1 MLPATTLNSTL
12 PLVSPRALALE
23 LVPEKVSLDTVES
36 ASSTVKEILE
46 GKDKRLLVV
55 AGPCSVHDRES
66 ALEYASKLAQLR
78 NRYIDRIYILMRVYF
93 EKPRS
98 TVGWKGMIYDPDM
111 DGSCDMASGLRAA
124 RKLLMSIT
132 EMGLPA
138 GMEIL
143 NPIVSCYIADLVSW
157 ASVVPAHREP
167 DTQEMSASSIASRGQ
182 KQYRRSLESAVTSI
196 EASRLPHSFLSIDCS
211 AGLYHQN
218 RGNPWSSHF
227 TRGKSGP
234 ITIASRLSMHVNCF
248 QKSDDTLG

>member
-1 MLPATTLNSTL
+1 M
-12 PLVSPRALALE
+12 
-23 LVPEKVSLDTVES
+23 ES

-66 ALEYASKLAQLR
+66 ALEYASKLAKLR
-78 NRYIDRIYILMRVYF
+78 HRYINRIYILMRVYF

-157 ASVVPAHREP
+157 ASVGARTSESQIHREMVSGLP
-167 DTQEMSASSIASRGQ
+167 IAAGFKNSTTV
-182 KQYRRSLESAVTSI
+182 LESAVNSI
-196 EASRLPHSFLSIDCS
+196 EASLTAQFPERIVTAVCITRTEIFGVISFYEGEK
-211 AGLYHQN
+211 AG
-218 RGNPWSSHF
+218 
-227 TRGKSGP
+227 
-234 ITIASRLSMHVNCF
+234 
-248 QKSDDTLG
+248 